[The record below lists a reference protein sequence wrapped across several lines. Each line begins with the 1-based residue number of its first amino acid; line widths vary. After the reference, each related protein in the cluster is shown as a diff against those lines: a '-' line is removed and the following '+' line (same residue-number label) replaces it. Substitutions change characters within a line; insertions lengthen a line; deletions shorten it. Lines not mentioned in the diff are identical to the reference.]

1 MQPYTSYAHDV
12 FCVPFSK
19 ASYCSFFLLK
29 KQLFVPACG
38 AIIKTKSVASLR
50 LMRSNMQQALSQ

>member
-1 MQPYTSYAHDV
+1 MHMMF

-29 KQLFVPACG
+29 KLLFVPACG